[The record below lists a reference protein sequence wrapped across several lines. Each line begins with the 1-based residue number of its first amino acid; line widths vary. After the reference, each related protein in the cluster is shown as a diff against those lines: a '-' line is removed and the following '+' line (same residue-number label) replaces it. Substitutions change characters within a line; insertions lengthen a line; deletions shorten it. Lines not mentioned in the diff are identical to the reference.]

1 MANEQPFQI
10 AFAEE
15 APFFSNNDESF
26 TIPVSQ
32 TKLMTPTGPLADI
45 RRITEWWRDGYDL
58 HPQERELNILPMFM
72 RRVEVG
78 IW

>member
-1 MANEQPFQI
+1 
-10 AFAEE
+10 
-15 APFFSNNDESF
+15 
-26 TIPVSQ
+26 
-32 TKLMTPTGPLADI
+32 MTPTGPLADI

>member
-1 MANEQPFQI
+1 MANEQSFQI
-10 AFAEE
+10 AIAEE
-15 APFFSNNDESF
+15 VPFFSNDESF

-32 TKLMTPTGPLADI
+32 AKLMTPTGPLADI
-45 RRITEWWRDGYDL
+45 RRITEWWRDGYDQ